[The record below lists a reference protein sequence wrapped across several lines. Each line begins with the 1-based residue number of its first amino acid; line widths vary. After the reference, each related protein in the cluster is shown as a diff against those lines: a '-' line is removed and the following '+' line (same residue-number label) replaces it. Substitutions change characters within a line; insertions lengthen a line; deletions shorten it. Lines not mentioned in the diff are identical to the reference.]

1 MVLVEEVLCSPR
13 SVSRKEEKSHISLIA
28 SGASNSEM
36 ALVDPA
42 QVAKYLHK
50 DDKLSGKLKIK
61 KSVTKASKAKDA
73 ESSCEQAHCR
83 LLL

>member
-1 MVLVEEVLCSPR
+1 MILAEEVLCSAQ
-13 SVSRKEEKSHISLIA
+13 SVSRKEEKTQIYPIA

-36 ALVDPA
+36 ALVDPV

-61 KSVTKASKAKDA
+61 KSITKASKAKDA
-73 ESSCEQAHCR
+73 ESSCEEAHCC

>member
-1 MVLVEEVLCSPR
+1 
-13 SVSRKEEKSHISLIA
+13 
-28 SGASNSEM
+28 M

-50 DDKLSGKLKIK
+50 DDKLPGKLKIK

-73 ESSCEQAHCR
+73 ESNCKEAYCR
-83 LLL
+83 LPL

>member
-1 MVLVEEVLCSPR
+1 
-13 SVSRKEEKSHISLIA
+13 
-28 SGASNSEM
+28 M
-36 ALVDPA
+36 ALVDPV

-73 ESSCEQAHCR
+73 ESSCEEAHCR

>member
-1 MVLVEEVLCSPR
+1 MLSPIIVKKR
-13 SVSRKEEKSHISLIA
+13 RKVSICLIA

-36 ALVDPA
+36 ALVDPV

-50 DDKLSGKLKIK
+50 DDKLSGKLRIK

-73 ESSCEQAHCR
+73 ESNCEEVCCR
-83 LLL
+83 LLR

>member
-1 MVLVEEVLCSPR
+1 MILAEEVLCSLR
-13 SVSRKEEKSHISLIA
+13 SVSRKEEKSYISLIA
-28 SGASNSEM
+28 SGASNSDM

-73 ESSCEQAHCR
+73 ESSCKEAYCRR
-83 LLL
+83 LL

>member
-1 MVLVEEVLCSPR
+1 MILAEEVLCSPQL
-13 SVSRKEEKSHISLIA
+13 VSRKEEKTQIYLIA

-36 ALVDPA
+36 ALVDPV

-73 ESSCEQAHCR
+73 ESSCEEAHCR